1 MNRSRIRVAVIGTG
15 NIGTD
20 LCERLLKDEQFLVVA
35 FVGRSAESTGI
46 LRMQN
51 RVGKVIHNGIEGLS
65 PYWDQIDGIFDAT
78 SASAHEIHWELAQK
92 HKKWMIDLTPSRLG
106 SPIVP
111 VLIGKSNSMMLSSEY
126 VANYSMITCGGQSAA
141 PLVHGIAVH
150 AKDIS
155 DVEISSSI
163 ASLSAGPAT
172 RSNIDEYID
181 ATENMATLLTGCSSV
196 KSILVLNPAD
206 PPVMM
211 RTTVHIRA
219 KKFSLLE
226 MIAECREIERK
237 VRQYVPGFDI
247 VVAPH
252 LAGDGQV
259 SATARVSG
267 AGYFLPSYSGNLDII
282 NAAAVETSIR
292 HMEKMM
298 DVNAELVR

>member
-1 MNRSRIRVAVIGTG
+1 MSRTRIRVAVIGTG

-20 LCERLLKDEQFLVVA
+20 LCERLLKDEHFMVVA
-35 FVGRSAESTGI
+35 FVGRSAESAGI

-51 RVGKVIHNGIEGLS
+51 RVGNVICDGIKGLS

-78 SASAHEIHWELAQK
+78 SASAHQFHWELAQEY
-92 HKKWMIDLTPSRLG
+92 KKWMIDLTPSRQG
-106 SPIVP
+106 TPIVP
-111 VLIGKSNSMMLSSEY
+111 VLIGKSNAMMLSSEY

-150 AKDIS
+150 AQEIS

-181 ATENMATLLTGCSSV
+181 ATENMATLLTGCHSV
-196 KSILVLNPAD
+196 KSILVLNPAE

-219 KKFSLLE
+219 KKFA
-226 MIAECREIERK
+226 MAEIFTECKEIERK

-252 LAGDGQV
+252 LAGDSQV

-282 NAAAVETSIR
+282 NAAAVETSR
-292 HMEKMM
+292 LHMEKMM
-298 DVNAELVR
+298 DVNAKMVR

>member
-1 MNRSRIRVAVIGTG
+1 LNLNRIRVAVVGTG

-20 LCERLLKDEQFLVVA
+20 LCERLLKDRQFEVIA
-35 FVGRSAESTGI
+35 FVGRNTQSAGI
-46 LRMQN
+46 LKMRN
-51 RVGKVIHNGIEGLS
+51 RVEHVVTNGIDGLE
-65 PYWDQIDGIFDAT
+65 PYWGQIDGLFDAT
-78 SASAHEIHWELAQK
+78 SASAHPIHWGIAQSY
-92 HKKWMIDLTPSRLG
+92 KKWMIDLTPSRQG
-106 SPIVP
+106 APIVP
-111 VLIGKSNSMMLSSEY
+111 VLVGRSSAMELSSEY

-141 PLVHGIAVH
+141 PLVHGISSH
-150 AKDIS
+150 AQDIS

-181 ATENMATLLTGCSSV
+181 ATENMAALITGCRSV

-219 KKFSLLE
+219 KRFE
-226 MIAECREIERK
+226 MTKILAECELIERQ
-237 VRQYVPGFDI
+237 VRQYVPGYDI
-247 VVAPH
+247 VVSPH
-252 LAGDGQV
+252 SASIGQV

-282 NAAAVETSIR
+282 NAAAVETAR
-292 HMEKMM
+292 CHMEKMM
-298 DVNAELVR
+298 ITNLKSV

>member
-1 MNRSRIRVAVIGTG
+1 MNQTKIRVAVIGTG

-20 LCERLLKDEQFLVVA
+20 LCERLLKDEHFKVVA
-35 FVGRSAESTGI
+35 FVGRSADSTGI
-46 LRMQN
+46 LRMQHRIDN
-51 RVGKVIHNGIEGLS
+51 VIHNGIEGFL
-65 PYWDQIDGIFDAT
+65 PFWDEIDGIFDAT
-78 SASAHEIHWELAQK
+78 SASAHEVHWELAQK
-92 HKKWMIDLTPSRLG
+92 HKKWMIDLTPSRRG
-106 SPIVP
+106 KPIVP
-111 VLIGKSNSMMLSSEY
+111 VLIGKSNAMMLSSEY

-150 AKDIS
+150 AQEIS

-181 ATENMATLLTGCSSV
+181 ATENMATLLTGCHSV
-196 KSILVLNPAD
+196 KSILVLNPAE

-219 KKFSLLE
+219 KKFA
-226 MIAECREIERK
+226 MGGVITECKEIERK

-252 LAGDGQV
+252 LVGDGQV

-282 NAAAVETSIR
+282 NAAAVETSRR
-292 HMEKMM
+292 HMEKVM
-298 DVNAELVR
+298 DIDMKLVR